1 MIRTTVLALALLG
14 VVGAAHAQTM
24 QRYDRYDVAR
34 DPYGRPFVGGPPQV
48 TPGDYTQEA
57 PGLQPMDQQAQ
68 AVSPWRGTVPHQE
81 AYRDEYG
88 FRYDAKGHRID
99 AQGYRISPHTTTP

>member
-1 MIRTTVLALALLG
+1 MIRYSLLALAL
-14 VVGAAHAQTM
+14 VSAASAAQAQM
-24 QRYDRYDVAR
+24 YQRYEIAR
-34 DPYGRPFVGGPPQV
+34 DPEGKPFVGGPPQRS
-48 TPGDYTQEA
+48 PGDYTQQA

-81 AYRDEYG
+81 SFRDEYG

-99 AQGYRISPHTTTP
+99 AQGYHISPKTTTP

>member
-14 VVGAAHAQTM
+14 VVGAAHAQM
-24 QRYDRYDVAR
+24 QRYDRYEVAR
-34 DPYGRPFVGGPPQV
+34 DTYGRPFGGGPPQV
-48 TPGDYTQEA
+48 SPGDYTQEA

-81 AYRDEYG
+81 AARDEYG

-99 AQGYRISPHTTTP
+99 AQGYHISPKTTTP